1 MSGASIDAGSGG
13 MKIYGDN
20 YSGNCYKLKLICAL
34 LEIEH
39 DWIPVDIMRGETRED
54 SFLALN
60 PNGQI
65 PVCVTDGGEVLSESN
80 AILYYLAADSEF
92 WPADRLAQTRV
103 LEWQFFEQY
112 THEPTIAVAR
122 FIKLYQGL
130 PAEREQE
137 YQSKLRGGYR
147 ALDLMEQHLAGRE
160 FFVGERCSIADISLF
175 AYTHVAGEGGFDLA
189 GYGEI
194 RAWLDRVRALPRFV
208 AMPLAAES

>member
-1 MSGASIDAGSGG
+1 
-13 MKIYGDN
+13 MKIYGDI

-34 LEIEH
+34 LGIEH

-65 PVCVTDGGEVLSESN
+65 PVCVTDDGDVLSESN
-80 AILYYLAADSEF
+80 AILYYLAADSVY
-92 WPADRLAQTRV
+92 WPDNRLGQARV

-137 YQSKLRGGYR
+137 YQSKLKGGYR
-147 ALDLMEQHLAGRE
+147 ALDLMEQHLSKHR

-175 AYTHVAGEGGFDLA
+175 AYTHVAEDGGFELTSYSA
-189 GYGEI
+189 I
-194 RAWLDRVRALPRFV
+194 NAWLGRIRALPGFI
-208 AMPLAAES
+208 AMPATHAR

>member
-1 MSGASIDAGSGG
+1 
-13 MKIYGDN
+13 MKIYGDI

-34 LEIEH
+34 LDIEH

-65 PVCVTDGGEVLSESN
+65 PVCVTDDGSVLSESN
-80 AILYYLAADSEF
+80 AILFYLADGSDL
-92 WPADRLAQTRV
+92 WPDERIEQTRV

-137 YQSKLRGGYR
+137 YQSKLKGGYR
-147 ALDLMEQHLAGRE
+147 ALDLMEQHLATRD
-160 FFVGERCSIADISLF
+160 FFVGGRCSIADISLF
-175 AYTHVAGEGGFDLA
+175 AYTHVAGDGGFELDS
-189 GYGEI
+189 YGAI
-194 RAWLDRVRALPRFV
+194 GAWLERVRALPGFV
-208 AMPLAAES
+208 AMPPAAER